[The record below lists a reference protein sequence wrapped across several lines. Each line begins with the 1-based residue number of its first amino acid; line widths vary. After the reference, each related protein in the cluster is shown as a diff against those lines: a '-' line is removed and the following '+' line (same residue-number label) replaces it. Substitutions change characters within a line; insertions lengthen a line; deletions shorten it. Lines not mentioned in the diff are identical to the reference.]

1 MLTLIFTALVSILFG
16 IFATQNTGLVTLNF
30 GGYFLPTLP
39 IYLAILI
46 PVLITLIICLGLQII
61 RNLSTILTIKSQK
74 TKIRNLKRELAE
86 VTKKLHKMEL
96 ENTKFKTE
104 LGEPKDTNSI

>member
-1 MLTLIFTALVSILFG
+1 MFTLLLTATISILFG

-46 PVLITLIICLGLQII
+46 PVLLTLVVALGIQII
-61 RNLSTILTIKSQK
+61 RNLSTILTLRSQK
-74 TKIRNLKRELAE
+74 NTIKTLKRELAE
-86 VTKKLHKMEL
+86 VTKSLHKSEL
-96 ENTKFKTE
+96 ENVKFKAET
-104 LGEPKDTNSI
+104 GQPDDVNSI